1 MWGSGALPVSEALL
15 PEANINLDLRQ
26 WTVKKLCFLE
36 LSFELYVLLFQQGQ
50 WNLVLEILSFFI
62 VYHSLSITKSLILYN
77 LAFAWILVVVVAYE

>member
-15 PEANINLDLRQ
+15 PETNINLDLRQ